1 MAMRVKR
8 IASLVFFL
16 LPATSFAQ
24 APLVVTKSE
33 VAVAGEVEK
42 VETLD
47 STPVYRFTVNLD
59 PARHPVGTNVEY
71 VVYTDKGVAAGGGMF
86 TIRPEMLSADGRSLS
101 VLAGFW
107 GVELGADS
115 KIVVQLADLA
125 SSLPGPSPKRAV
137 GASGITDTCTSYCDR
152 CAEKTQLVCP
162 EGVKTYSCGCA
173 SESRTCNF
181 ECHWKN

>member
-1 MAMRVKR
+1 MRARK
-8 IASLVFFL
+8 ATLVSFL
-16 LPATSFAQ
+16 LATAALAQ
-24 APLVVTKSE
+24 APLVVTRSE
-33 VAVAGEVEK
+33 VSVAGDVEK
-42 VETLD
+42 IETLERA
-47 STPVYRFTVNLD
+47 PLYRFTVNLD
-59 PARHPVGTNVEY
+59 PDRHSAGTNVEY

-107 GVELGADS
+107 GLDLGADS
-115 KIVVQLADLA
+115 KIAVQLANLT
-125 SSLPGPSPKRAV
+125 SSSPGPKRAV
-137 GASGITDTCTSYCDR
+137 GAGGITDTCTTYCDR

-162 EGVKTYSCGCA
+162 EGVKTYTCSCA